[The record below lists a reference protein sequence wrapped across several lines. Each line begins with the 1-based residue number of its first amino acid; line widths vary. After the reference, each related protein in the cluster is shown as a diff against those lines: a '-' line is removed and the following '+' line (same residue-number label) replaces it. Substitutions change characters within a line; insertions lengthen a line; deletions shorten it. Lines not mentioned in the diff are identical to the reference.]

1 MRSDSRNRRANEE
14 DGVDLTPMLDVV
26 FIMLIF
32 FIVTASFIKERAI
45 DISRPDAPPTT
56 TESKSILV
64 TITASDQ
71 IWMGLRLID
80 IRSIR
85 ANVERMLAE
94 NPEAPVVV
102 NADAESTNGIFV
114 TVLDQARL
122 AGAMKVSLAATD

>member
-1 MRSDSRNRRANEE
+1 
-14 DGVDLTPMLDVV
+14 
-26 FIMLIF
+26 
-32 FIVTASFIKERAI
+32 
-45 DISRPDAPPTT
+45 
-56 TESKSILV
+56 
-64 TITASDQ
+64 
-71 IWMGLRLID
+71 MGLRLID

>member
-1 MRSDSRNRRANEE
+1 MRSNPRYRRIDEE

-32 FIVTASFIKERAI
+32 FIVTASFVKERGI
-45 DISRPDAPPTT
+45 DISRPDAPSTT

-64 TITASDQ
+64 RITESDQ

-80 IRSIR
+80 VRRIR

-102 NADAESTNGIFV
+102 SADPESTNGIFV

-122 AGAMKVSLAATD
+122 AGATKVSLAAPD